1 MCGLIG
7 YSGKTNFDKDKI
19 SILMLWNAYERGKD
33 ATGIYTPKN
42 DLNKNT
48 DVASKFLT
56 TIPFEEDRL
65 LIAHVRAKT
74 VGANVD
80 KNAHPFKVDNI
91 VLAHNGTLKN
101 YYGLTHKYS
110 LPLNTYDV
118 DSHIICAI
126 IAKEKNFNVLS
137 EIDGAAALLMHDT
150 DNPNILYVF
159 RNDERPLFKGI
170 VDSNMYIS
178 SISEALEVI
187 GCKNI
192 TEFKKDYL
200 YTIVNG
206 LIQGT
211 AKKII
216 NKPYAHVFN
225 NTSNVI
231 PIPQLLLNTY
241 IKFDTFN
248 NVTNEKLTYNKEYL
262 VIGYSNVDS
271 KIEIKDDINNNI
283 FVSAYKFDRVNSCI
297 LVNNYV
303 KSRVNLTKVISDD
316 IKQLVI
322 EKDTICLITADYLNG
337 KVELMNLTTSLKYDV
352 PKKLLIRLTS
362 NELLNY
368 KNPQPTCNL
377 PILLNF
383 NENIESFPNHDS
395 DETKAWIED
404 EEQDEQD
411 NSNYYDLQVNEE
423 KLITDLNNIEHDVK
437 HLIDF
442 VNDFIPIENLFE
454 FKEITIEL
462 NKNLYE
468 IIDEYSVTNNKV

>member
-7 YSGKTNFDKDKI
+7 FSGKTNFNKDKI

-42 DLNKNT
+42 NLNKNT

-56 TIPFEEDRL
+56 TIPFEEDKL

-74 VGANVD
+74 IGANVD
-80 KNAHPFKVDNI
+80 KNAHPFNEENI

-110 LPLNTYDV
+110 LPPNTYDV
-118 DSHIICAI
+118 DSHIMCAI

-137 EIDGAAALLMHDT
+137 EIDGPAALLIHDK
-150 DNPNILYVF
+150 NNSNILYVF
-159 RNDERPLFKGI
+159 RNDERPLYKGI
-170 VDSNMYIS
+170 IDGNMYIS

-192 TEFKKDYL
+192 KEFKKDYL

-225 NTSNVI
+225 NTSHAI

-241 IKFDTFN
+241 IKFDTYN
-248 NVTNEKLTYNKEYL
+248 NVTAEKLTYNKEYL
-262 VIGYSNVDS
+262 VIGYDNTDS
-271 KIEIKDDINNNI
+271 KVQIKDDSNNEVY
-283 FVSAYKFDRVNSCI
+283 VSSFKFDRMHSCI
-297 LVNNYV
+297 LVNSYV
-303 KSRVNLTKVISDD
+303 KSRVNLTKVLSDD

-322 EKDTICLITADYLNG
+322 EKDTICLITTDYLNG

-352 PKKLLIRLTS
+352 PKKLLIKLTS
-362 NELLNY
+362 NELLDY
-368 KNPQPTCNL
+368 KNPAPSCNI
-377 PILLNF
+377 PILLNV
-383 NENIESFPNHDS
+383 NEDIESFPTYDD

-404 EEQDEQD
+404 EEQDDQD
-411 NSNYYDLQVNEE
+411 NSDYYDLQVNEE

-442 VNDFIPIENLFE
+442 VSDFIPIENVFE
-454 FKEITIEL
+454 FKEITIGL
-462 NKNLYE
+462 NKTLYE
-468 IIDEYSVTNNKV
+468 TIDEYSITTNTK